1 MRGGV
6 RCSGSYTVEAA
17 WVSAVVILAVVTTI
31 QVAYGL
37 RGRVAQAMVL
47 HEAVETARHEKGLTA
62 EEVQARFERTG
73 VRLKL
78 QERGGIIDGQAASD
92 RGEGRIQSTKFRPEE
107 FLRRI
112 TLLEQLEE
120 GNGGSL

>member
-1 MRGGV
+1 MRGG
-6 RCSGSYTVEAA
+6 RYSGSYTVEAA

-31 QVAYGL
+31 QAAYGL
-37 RGRVAQAMVL
+37 RGRVVQAMVL

-62 EEVQARFERTG
+62 QEVQTRFERTG
-73 VRLKL
+73 VRLEL
-78 QERGGIIDGQAASD
+78 QAAAD
-92 RGEGRIQSTKFRPEE
+92 RWEVRIQSTKFRPEE